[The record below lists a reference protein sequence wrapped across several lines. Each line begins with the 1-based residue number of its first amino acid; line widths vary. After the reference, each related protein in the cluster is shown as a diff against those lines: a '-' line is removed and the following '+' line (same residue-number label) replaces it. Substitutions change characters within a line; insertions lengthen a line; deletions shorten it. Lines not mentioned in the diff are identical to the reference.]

1 MDFIA
6 IDMDQLSACSSE
18 EGSRSD
24 RLELA
29 PMGLSEVTE
38 RPSTTRTL
46 KNQLKRQVPSSFA
59 PAHSQI
65 TESSRSKAPKPVF
78 SGARPPKNE
87 GDQGKKSAVSEQI
100 PTYIGV
106 RESTLLSVKW
116 QPQLSSIGF
125 DSQMSVQNLAQDR
138 PSTNHLDS
146 GLLGGRQ

>member
-24 RLELA
+24 RLELV
-29 PMGLSEVTE
+29 PMGLSEGTE

-59 PAHSQI
+59 QSQSQI

-87 GDQGKKSAVSEQI
+87 GDQGKRSAVREKS
-100 PTYIGV
+100 PTYIAI
-106 RESTLLSVKW
+106 RESTLLSVLW
-116 QPQLSSIGF
+116 QPQLCSIGF
-125 DSQMSVQNLAQDR
+125 DSQISVQNLAQDR
-138 PSTNHLDS
+138 PSINHLDS
-146 GLLGGRQ
+146 GHLGGRQ